1 VLRRRGADRPRSGT
15 PAELLVVG
23 LGNPGST
30 YEGTRHNI
38 GVDVVEA
45 LATRHGGKLKK
56 GRELALVDEVR
67 IDGKRVALA
76 LPQTFMNESGRSV
89 AALVR
94 RYGIDELE
102 KLVVVHDELDLPV
115 GRRKVKLGGGLA
127 GHNGLKSIRD
137 HLHSSDFGRI
147 RIGVGKPPGSQQGA
161 DYVLRKPGKTERTEL
176 DVVVQECADAV
187 EAILAEGYET
197 AMNRYNR

>member
-1 VLRRRGADRPRSGT
+1 MLRRRGADRPRSGT
-15 PAELLVVG
+15 PADLLVVG

-45 LATRHGGKLKK
+45 LAARHGGKLKK

-89 AALVR
+89 ATLVR
-94 RYGIDELE
+94 RYGIDDLA

-115 GRRKVKLGGGLA
+115 GGRKVKVGGGLA

-161 DYVLRKPGKTERTEL
+161 DYVLRKPAKAERTEL
-176 DVVVQECADAV
+176 DVVVEECADAV

-197 AMNRYNR
+197 AMNTYNR